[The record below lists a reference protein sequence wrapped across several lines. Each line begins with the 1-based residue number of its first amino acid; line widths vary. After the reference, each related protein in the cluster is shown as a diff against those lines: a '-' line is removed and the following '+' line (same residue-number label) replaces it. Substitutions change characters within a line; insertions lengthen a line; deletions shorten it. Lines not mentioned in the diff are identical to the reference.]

1 MYLFIHLDITQLVV
15 FMILKWWARPFL
27 LQFIQEYY
35 EVVKDYFPFH
45 QDGIY
50 VAGTILCKH
59 FICKIYTIYSKCN
72 CALGNRLSHL
82 FFRDVKENITNIFVI
97 NCGSSSIK
105 FQIIEPATARLRLSG
120 IVERIGLPDSKFKY
134 KYYENDSLIQ
144 KVERSIPFHG
154 DSKNK
159 LTDEYS
165 FLQSLEEISNL
176 VEEK

>member
-1 MYLFIHLDITQLVV
+1 M
-15 FMILKWWARPFL
+15 
-27 LQFIQEYY
+27 YY
-35 EVVKDYFPFH
+35 EVFKDYLPFR
-45 QDGIY
+45 QDGIC
-50 VAGTILCKH
+50 VTGIILSKH
-59 FICKIYTIYSKCN
+59 FIYTIYTTIYSKCN
-72 CALGNRLSHL
+72 GALANHLTHL

-120 IVERIGLPDSKFKY
+120 MVERIGLPDSKLKY

-165 FLQSLEEISNL
+165 FLQSLQEISNL

>member
-1 MYLFIHLDITQLVV
+1 M
-15 FMILKWWARPFL
+15 
-27 LQFIQEYY
+27 YY
-35 EVVKDYFPFH
+35 EVFKDYLPFH
-45 QDGIY
+45 QDGIC
-50 VAGTILCKH
+50 VAGIILSKH
-59 FICKIYTIYSKCN
+59 FICKIYTTQFLYSNCN
-72 CALGNRLSHL
+72 DSLGNRLTHL
-82 FFRDVKENITNIFVI
+82 FFRHVKENITNIFVI

-134 KYYENDSLIQ
+134 KYYENDSMIQ
-144 KVERSIPFHG
+144 KVERSIPFHD

>member
-1 MYLFIHLDITQLVV
+1 MYN
-15 FMILKWWARPFL
+15 
-27 LQFIQEYY
+27 LQ
-35 EVVKDYFPFH
+35 
-45 QDGIY
+45 
-50 VAGTILCKH
+50 
-59 FICKIYTIYSKCN
+59 YSKCN
-72 CALGNRLSHL
+72 GALANHLTHL

-120 IVERIGLPDSKFKY
+120 IVERIGLPDSRLKY
-134 KYYENDSLIQ
+134 KYYENDSMIQ
-144 KVERSIPFHG
+144 KVERSIPFHD

-159 LTDEYS
+159 IMDERI